1 MKKTLAFLM
10 ALIMLVGLVPAA
22 MAEAPADIT
31 SWIIVEN
38 PEKLEGELEFW
49 VPFKGSQGM
58 DDMIAEFNSIYPNIK
73 INLNVFSNNTDGN
86 ASVNSAMVAGEVDV
100 LASFGL
106 HHTYKRWENAMFV
119 DLTDKVAELGIDLI
133 ANWGSD
139 AYTYDG
145 SVYTF
150 PCGGLGHYV
159 AINMTDW
166 NEAGLGELPT
176 EWTWDEY
183 LAASAKMTK
192 GEGDTKVYGGADYSS
207 IEYFT
212 WPWYQVH
219 GKDNLYTAEGKSNL
233 TEPLIINALKREI
246 KAEQEDGIWFPLVTF
261 RADNIKAADAFQ
273 NHNVASIIVCNLVRY
288 LNPETAT
295 WITGFAPYPV
305 EEKGQTNYVSGIP
318 IFSHV
323 GISTECEQQE
333 AAWAF
338 TAFYATYGSKY
349 LIKAGHA
356 STWKGTDASGMIEM
370 LFGSEENAAKV
381 VDVESFKRCVVNYE
395 NPAYIDTVITAY
407 DEVMAIAKEYC
418 MYAHQGTMT
427 VEDAMAEAAEK
438 CNEAIADAQ

>member
-1 MKKTLAFLM
+1 
-10 ALIMLVGLVPAA
+10 
-22 MAEAPADIT
+22 
-31 SWIIVEN
+31 
-38 PEKLEGELEFW
+38 
-49 VPFKGSQGM
+49 
-58 DDMIAEFNSIYPNIK
+58 
-73 INLNVFSNNTDGN
+73 
-86 ASVNSAMVAGEVDV
+86 MVAGEVDV

-183 LAASAKMTK
+183 LAASAAMTK
-192 GEGDTKVYGGADYSS
+192 GEGETKVYGGADYSS

-212 WPWYQVH
+212 WPWYQVY
-219 GKDNLYTAEGKSNL
+219 GKDNLYNEEGKSNL
-233 TEPLIINALKREI
+233 TDPLIINALKREI

-295 WITGFAPYPV
+295 WITRKRARPTTSPVSRSSLTWVSPPSAKSRKLPGPSLPSMPPTAP
-305 EEKGQTNYVSGIP
+305 
-318 IFSHV
+318 
-323 GISTECEQQE
+323 
-333 AAWAF
+333 
-338 TAFYATYGSKY
+338 
-349 LIKAGHA
+349 
-356 STWKGTDASGMIEM
+356 STWS
-370 LFGSEENAAKV
+370 
-381 VDVESFKRCVVNYE
+381 R
-395 NPAYIDTVITAY
+395 PATPPPGRAPIPPA
-407 DEVMAIAKEYC
+407 
-418 MYAHQGTMT
+418 
-427 VEDAMAEAAEK
+427 
-438 CNEAIADAQ
+438 

>member
-1 MKKTLAFLM
+1 MLIEMAKRYGVCKYFKKEVSHMKKTLALLM
-10 ALIMLVGLVPAA
+10 ALIMLLGVAPA

-49 VPFKGSQGM
+49 IPFKGNQGM
-58 DDMIAEFNSIYPNIK
+58 DDMIAEFNKIYPNIK
-73 INLNVFSNNTDGN
+73 INLNVFNNNTDGN
-86 ASVNSAMVAGEVDV
+86 ASVNSALVAGEVDV

-106 HHTYKRWENAMFV
+106 HHTYKRWENNMFV
-119 DLTDKVAELGIDLI
+119 DLTDKVQELGIDLI

-145 SVYTF
+145 SIYTF

-183 LAASAKMTK
+183 LAASAAMTK

-212 WPWYQVH
+212 WPWYQVY
-219 GKDNLYTAEGKSNL
+219 GKDNLYNAEGKSNL
-233 TEPLIINALKREI
+233 TDPLIINALKREI
-246 KAEQEDGIWFPLVTF
+246 KAEQEDKVWFPLVTF
-261 RADNIKAADAFQ
+261 RADNIKAADAYQ

-288 LNPETAT
+288 LKADTAT

-323 GISTECEQQE
+323 GIS
-333 AAWAF
+333 
-338 TAFYATYGSKY
+338 
-349 LIKAGHA
+349 
-356 STWKGTDASGMIEM
+356 
-370 LFGSEENAAKV
+370 V
-381 VDVESFKRCVVNYE
+381 
-395 NPAYIDTVITAY
+395 
-407 DEVMAIAKEYC
+407 
-418 MYAHQGTMT
+418 
-427 VEDAMAEAAEK
+427 
-438 CNEAIADAQ
+438 